1 MRFKNKVLDG
11 LVQAQNIGQKLQMQV
26 NRNMSSEDIDN
37 TVEQLKEHLENIME
51 LVRTESDEFE
61 QQFKG

>member
-1 MRFKNKVLDG
+1 
-11 LVQAQNIGQKLQMQV
+11 MQV
-26 NRNMSSEDIDN
+26 NRNMSTEDIDN

-61 QQFKG
+61 QQFRG

>member
-1 MRFKNKVLDG
+1 MGQNKFNLKKWKD
-11 LVQAQNIGQKLQMQV
+11 
-26 NRNMSSEDIDN
+26 EDIDN

-61 QQFKG
+61 QQFRG

>member
-11 LVQAQNIGQKLQMQV
+11 LTQAQNIGQRLQMQV
-26 NRNMSSEDIDN
+26 NRNMSTEDIDN

-61 QQFKG
+61 QQFR